1 MLTAAV
7 QYRRRAASGVH
18 LSGAELGLFENVE
31 RLANIVKWTGIGVLA
46 LAGAVILFKVSDLMF
61 GD

>member
-7 QYRRRAASGVH
+7 QYHRRAAPSVLLAG
-18 LSGAELGLFENVE
+18 GELGLFENIE

-46 LAGAVILFKVSDLMF
+46 LAGAVVLFKVSDLVL